1 MFIVALI
8 AVMLVIAII
17 VKARAGAVGTNNRS
31 RHDLGHVTQLHSSKV
46 RIHAMTQ
53 APLEWE
59 EAKSFSASVAAA
71 YSQRDQHGATSR
83 PE

>member
-46 RIHAMTQ
+46 RIHTMTH
-53 APLEWE
+53 APLE
-59 EAKSFSASVAAA
+59 
-71 YSQRDQHGATSR
+71 
-83 PE
+83 

>member
-46 RIHAMTQ
+46 RIYTMTQ
-53 APLEWE
+53 APLE
-59 EAKSFSASVAAA
+59 
-71 YSQRDQHGATSR
+71 
-83 PE
+83 